1 MLLCTDKKKGKNVK
15 RTKACQIFSV
25 RSDSLVTA
33 NTGPTTTVSVFIL
46 KLSKLSENLSI
57 IATRTLYD
65 SLDYRNEAYLSKV
78 SWSALPERIWTKTP
92 TDSVTVWVDSF
103 MNGDIEPRKT
113 ASCGITKK
121 VEYLIQV

>member
-1 MLLCTDKKKGKNVK
+1 MRRN
-15 RTKACQIFSV
+15 
-25 RSDSLVTA
+25 SLVTA
-33 NTGPTTTVSVFIL
+33 KIGPTTVSVFI
-46 KLSKLSENLSI
+46 SKLSENMSI
-57 IATRTLYD
+57 IATHTLYD
-65 SLDYRNEAYLSKV
+65 SLDYINEAYLSKV

-121 VEYLIQV
+121 LNS